1 MLGEQQTYETIL
13 VQFLGYSAVAFFI
26 LLAGVYGF
34 IGAQFSAPVV
44 AYVLSFLFVASN
56 FFIIRKIKE
65 GSSDGFHRQFFIT
78 LSLRF
83 ILVIIALVV
92 VLKATKFHEINF
104 TVSFIISYIFHS
116 AIEVHSINKIIEI
129 YN

>member
-1 MLGEQQTYETIL
+1 MLGEQQTYGTIL
-13 VQFLGYSAVAFFI
+13 VQFLGYSVAAFI
-26 LLAGVYGF
+26 VLLIGIHGLF
-34 IGAQFSAPVV
+34 GAQLLGPAT
-44 AYVLSFLFVASN
+44 AYTVSFLFVASN
-56 FFIIRKIKE
+56 YFVVRKIKE
-65 GSSDGFHRQFFIT
+65 DSDNGFHRQFFIT

-83 ILVIIALVV
+83 ILVIIALIVI
-92 VLKATKFHEINF
+92 LKATKFHEINF